1 MPIPKLNRHGF
12 LPEGVH
18 TCTLAEV
25 RKRFGSFT
33 TSDYR
38 IQLCDKLFELIA
50 DAKATRLVDEV
61 IINGSFVTNKPK
73 PNDID
78 LILVLKKGVKISAD
92 VTSFTDYIALS
103 RKRLA
108 KKYQFDVVVVPKESA
123 AYNDYLN
130 FFQGLRESEQ
140 RKGILRVEL

>member
-12 LPEGVH
+12 LPEGIH

-50 DAKATRLVDEV
+50 DAKATRLVVEV

-78 LILVLKKGVKISAD
+78 LILVLKEGVKFSTD
-92 VTSFTDYIALS
+92 VTSFRDYVALS
-103 RKRLA
+103 KKRLA
-108 KKYQFDVVVVPKESA
+108 KKYQFDVIVVPIDSA
-123 AYNDYLN
+123 AYNDAVS
-130 FFQGLRESEQ
+130 FFQRVRESER
-140 RKGILRVEL
+140 RKGVLLIEL